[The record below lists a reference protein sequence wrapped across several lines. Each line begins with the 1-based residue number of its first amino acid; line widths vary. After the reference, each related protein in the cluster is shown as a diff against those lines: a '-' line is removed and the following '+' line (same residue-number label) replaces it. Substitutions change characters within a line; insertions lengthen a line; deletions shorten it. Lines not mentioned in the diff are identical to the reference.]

1 MINVN
6 LLVQLHTVCKK
17 IVASIPE
24 RIVLSGMMNHTHNL
38 TRNYDTHG
46 A

>member
-1 MINVN
+1 MIIVN
-6 LLVQLHTVCKK
+6 LPVQLHTLYKN

-24 RIVLSGMMNHTHNL
+24 RIVLSGMMNHTNNL